1 MRIQEKIKLDL
12 KQAMKERDEEKRNA
26 LRIVIGEFGRSE
38 AKDLDDGEVVKIIKK
53 MIKSEQE
60 SRAQSGKPGDSRYIE
75 ILESYLPQ
83 TVSDDEIRRWIA
95 DNIDFSKY
103 KNKMQAIRDIMAHF
117 GASVDGNQVKTVLQN
132 YQSE

>member
-26 LRIVIGEFGRSE
+26 LRVVIGELARSE
-38 AKDLDDGEVVKIIKK
+38 AKELDDAEVVQIIKK

-60 SRAQSGKPGDSRYIE
+60 SLAQSGKSEDSRYIE

-83 TVSDDEIRRWIA
+83 MASDDEIRRWISE
-95 DNIDFSKY
+95 NIDFSKY
-103 KNKMQAIRDIMAHF
+103 KNKMQAMRDIMTHF
-117 GASVDGNQVKTVLQN
+117 GASADGNQVKNILQN
-132 YQSE
+132 YQP